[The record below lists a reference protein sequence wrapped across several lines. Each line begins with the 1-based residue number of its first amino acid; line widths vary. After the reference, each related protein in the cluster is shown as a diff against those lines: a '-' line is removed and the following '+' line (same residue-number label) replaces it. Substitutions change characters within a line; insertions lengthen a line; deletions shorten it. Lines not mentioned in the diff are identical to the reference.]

1 MSIHVRKYTQ
11 SSWFRYALPVL
22 LIGMAGL
29 LFLSWNN
36 RKPIRVGFV
45 AQMTGKQAELGVQ
58 ERNGVLLATE
68 KINAAGGIA
77 GRKIELVIRDDF
89 GLPEKAK
96 SADEELIKSDVV
108 AIIGHAT
115 SGQTLAGLQISNPA
129 RVVMLAPTVST
140 PALSGLDD
148 YFFRVYP
155 TFKDSA
161 RAFAE
166 HVYKTSGLK
175 KMAIIYDT
183 DNTAYAQTY
192 SSTFSDRF
200 SSLGGAISGQ
210 AGFSSATQ
218 PDFSPLLTTLH
229 KDKPDGL
236 LIIASDIDTALVA
249 QRVRIMGWNIPLFT
263 SAWAQTE
270 TLINHGGKAVDG
282 MKLEQSFALSS
293 QDPLFIEF
301 KSNYQSRFGNTPS
314 FGAAFGYEAAMV
326 LAEALKKTGGKPDK
340 LKNALLETGNYKG
353 LIDSFS
359 IDRFGDVQRPFYLS
373 AIENGKFVIVGKLN

>member
-1 MSIHVRKYTQ
+1 MSINARKYTQ

-29 LFLSWNN
+29 LFLSWAD
-36 RKPIRVGFV
+36 RKPVLVGFV

-77 GRKIELVIRDDF
+77 GRKIELVIRDDL
-89 GLPEKAK
+89 GVPEKAK
-96 SADEELIKSDVV
+96 SADEELIKADVV

-115 SGQTLAGLQISNPA
+115 SGQTVAGLQVSNPA
-129 RVVMLAPTVST
+129 RIVMISPTVST
-140 PALSGLDD
+140 PTLSGVDD

-155 TFKDSA
+155 TFKDSS
-161 RAFAE
+161 RVFAE
-166 HVYKTSGLK
+166 HVYKTGGLK

-192 SSTFSDRF
+192 SSTFADRF
-200 SSLGGAISGQ
+200 SSLGGVISGQ

-218 PDFSPLLTTLH
+218 PDFSPLLTKLRN
-229 KDKPDGL
+229 DKPDGL

-249 QRVRIMGWNIPLFT
+249 QRVRIMGWQIPLFT

-293 QDPLFIEF
+293 QEPSFIEF

-314 FGAAFGYEAAMV
+314 FGAAFGYEAAMI
-326 LAEALKKTGGKPDK
+326 LAEALKKTGGKPDN

-353 LIDSFS
+353 LMDSFS